1 MDYNVYLCRMKNSN
15 ITHIGLG
22 IVFYTLFS
30 MNTTTTTQV
39 DEVEKVSFEREQQVT
54 QELNFKTKLKNA
66 IRVVATMYNAV
77 EGQCDADPFVTACM
91 YKINPHK
98 ASEQRYI
105 AVSRDLLKQ
114 NGGKLVYGQ
123 KVKLVGCGHKNG
135 IYTVAD
141 TMNKRFRNKID
152 ILETQ
157 GTPLYKFNHVKIIVI

>member
-1 MDYNVYLCRMKNSN
+1 MKKSN
-15 ITHIGLG
+15 ITQIGLAIG
-22 IVFYTLFS
+22 FYMLFS
-30 MNTTTTTQV
+30 MNTTPTKKV
-39 DEVEKVSFEREQQVT
+39 DEVEKVSFEREEQVT
-54 QELNFKTKLKNA
+54 AELNLKTKLKNA

-77 EGQCDADPFVTACM
+77 ENQCDSDPFITACM
-91 YKINPHK
+91 LEINPRK
-98 ASEQRYI
+98 ASEQHYI